1 MDWHNCR
8 SSLIPSFVRRGGCA
22 SKKKSRSLLNG
33 ADGVVAQKT
42 SGFERLMLLF
52 VIAGGMAAM
61 AGFSSAWQE
70 IGTVTFSDAAKQ
82 AGINFKHE
90 NGASP
95 HKYLPETM
103 GSGALIFDYDND
115 GWPDIFLV
123 NGGSFVDSAA
133 ASAARH
139 RLYQNNRDGTFKD
152 TTASSGILVSGFGM
166 GACSADYDN
175 DGWPDLYV
183 TAVEANRLYRNNGNG
198 TFTDV
203 TAKAGVGGNGLWSSS
218 CAFADIDND
227 GDVDLYVANYV
238 DFTVK
243 NNKYCSA
250 MQNIRT
256 YCHPNVYKPVPH
268 VLYRNNGDGTFTDIT
283 KEAGVYR
290 TDGNG
295 LGVVFGDYDNDGW
308 TDIYVANDS
317 VPNFLFHNKGKGIFE
332 EVGFRAG
339 VSVGGE
345 GRPLAGMGTDMA
357 DIDGD
362 GLLDIIVTNLDRET
376 HSLYRNF
383 GKGLFSNVTFESG
396 VGQATLP
403 FVGFGVAFLDYDNDS
418 DLDIAIANGDI
429 IDNVSQFRDNTTHE
443 QRNLLLQNDGTGRFH
458 DVGPAS
464 GPGFALKK
472 VSRTLVVGD
481 LDNDGDLDILIGN
494 NGQTADLLRNDG
506 GNRNNSLLIR
516 ATGTKSNRDGIGARL
531 KLTVGGKTLIRHIKA
546 GSSYQ
551 GQNDLRVHFGLEK
564 ALQADRLEI
573 LWPSGLVDTVE
584 AIKANQ
590 IITVTEGRGVTRQE
604 AFRRIP

>member
-1 MDWHNCR
+1 MAHV
-8 SSLIPSFVRRGGCA
+8 SPALQQTAP
-22 SKKKSRSLLNG
+22 
-33 ADGVVAQKT
+33 VV
-42 SGFERLMLLF
+42 
-52 VIAGGMAAM
+52 
-61 AGFSSAWQE
+61 
-70 IGTVTFSDAAKQ
+70 FSDVTRQ

-95 HKYLPETM
+95 EKYLPETM
-103 GSGALIFDYDND
+103 SAGALIFDYDND

-123 NGGSFVDSAA
+123 NGGSFVDRAA
-133 ASAARH
+133 AAAARH
-139 RLYQNNRDGTFKD
+139 RLYHNNGDGTFRD
-152 TTASSGILVSGFGM
+152 ATASSGIAVSGFGM

-175 DGWPDLYV
+175 DGWPDLYI
-183 TAVEANRLYRNNGNG
+183 TGVESNRLYHNNGNG

-203 TAKAGVGGNGLWSSS
+203 TAQSGAGGNGLWSSS

-227 GDVDLYVANYV
+227 GKVDLYVTNYV

-250 MQNIRT
+250 VQNIRT
-256 YCHPNVYKPVPH
+256 YCHPNVYRPAPH
-268 VLYRNNGDGTFTDIT
+268 ILYRNNGDGTFKDIT

-308 TDIYVANDS
+308 PDIFVANDS
-317 VPNFLFHNKGKGIFE
+317 VPNFLFHNKRNGTFE

-345 GRPLAGMGTDMA
+345 GRPLAGMGTDMG

-362 GLLDIIVTNLDRET
+362 GLLDIVVTNLDRET
-376 HSLYRNF
+376 HSLYRNL

-403 FVGFGVAFLDYDNDS
+403 FVGFGAAFLDYDNDS
-418 DLDIAIANGDI
+418 DLDLAIANGDI
-429 IDNVSQFRDNTTHE
+429 IDNVSQFRDNTSHE
-443 QRNLLLQNDGTGRFH
+443 QRKLLLQNDGKGRFH
-458 DVGPAS
+458 DVGPES

-472 VSRTLVVGD
+472 VGRTLVVGD
-481 LDNDGDLDILIGN
+481 MDNDGDLDIVVGN

-506 GNRNNSLLIR
+506 GNRNNALLIR
-516 ATGTKSNRDGIGARL
+516 AVGTKSNRDGIGARMR
-531 KLTVGGKTLIRHIKA
+531 LTFGGKTLMRHVKA

-564 ALQADRLEI
+564 AAQADRLEI
-573 LWPSGLVDTVE
+573 LWPSGSVDTVE
-584 AIKANQ
+584 GIKANQ
-590 IITVTEGRGVTRQE
+590 IITITEGRGITRQE
-604 AFRRIP
+604 PFHRTP